1 MNIDDIKVR
10 QIFDSRGYPTLECD
24 VLLSDGSVGRA
35 STPSGASTGSGEAV
49 ELRDDTGEYN
59 GKGVSK
65 AIANVR
71 EQIAPALKGYDAYY
85 QKQIDDII
93 LKLDGTDNKQHLG
106 GNATI
111 AVSLAVAHAAAV
123 SKHVPLYEHLGALIG
138 NATFNLP
145 MPMFNILNGGKHA
158 EGSTDIQEFMIV
170 PIGADSIN
178 KALQMASEVY
188 HVLGSI
194 LKVKGYA
201 TTVGDEGGY
210 APSVKGGTEEA
221 LDSIMAAISQAG
233 YKPGKDIALALDVA
247 ASELSDENGYNFAR
261 EQKKHSSDQLIDYY
275 DTLATAYPL
284 VSLEDGLSESDWSG
298 WEKLNQRLGH
308 RLQLVA
314 DDLLVTNPKLLHRAI
329 ESKAAN
335 AILIK
340 PNQIGTL
347 SETLEAISIAKQ
359 ANWRTVISHRSG
371 ETEDIFIAHLAVGT
385 DSGQIKTGSFARSER
400 VAKYNELIRI
410 SELLPNPVLSHVLH
424 G

>member
-1 MNIDDIKVR
+1 MQIDGIKVR

-24 VLLSDGSVGRA
+24 VILADGSVGRA
-35 STPSGASTGSGEAV
+35 ATPSGASTGSGEAF
-49 ELRDDTGEYN
+49 ELRDDTPDYN

-65 AIANVR
+65 AIRNVK
-71 EQIAPALKGYDAYY
+71 EQIAPALKGHDASD
-85 QKQIDDII
+85 QTHIDDII
-93 LKLDGTDNKQHLG
+93 LKLDGTENKQNLG

-111 AVSLAVAHAAAV
+111 AVSLAVARAAAA
-123 SKHVPLYEHLGALIG
+123 SKQVPLYEHIG
-138 NATFNLP
+138 SLSGNQQFSLP

-170 PIGADSIN
+170 PVGAESIS

-194 LKVKGYA
+194 LKSKGYT

-210 APSVKGGTEEA
+210 APSVKEGTKEA
-221 LDSIMAAISQAG
+221 LDTIIEAISKAG
-233 YKPGKDIALALDVA
+233 YEPGKDIALALDVA
-247 ASELSDENGYNFAR
+247 ASELADETGYNFAR
-261 EQKKHSSDQLIDYY
+261 EHTKHTTDRLIEHYISLASS
-275 DTLATAYPL
+275 YPL
-284 VSLEDGLSESDWSG
+284 LSLEDGLSESDWSG
-298 WEKLNQRLGH
+298 WEKLNERLGQ

-314 DDLLVTNPKLLHRAI
+314 DDLLVTNPILLRRAI

-347 SETLEAISIAKQ
+347 SETLQAISIAKQ

-385 DSGQIKTGSFARSER
+385 DAGQIKTGSFARSER
-400 VAKYNELIRI
+400 VAKYNELVRI
-410 SELLPNPVLSHVLH
+410 AELLPNPELSHVL
-424 G
+424 